1 MKKLFSII
9 IPVYGN
15 EENLP
20 ITIPYMIDNLKIFE
34 EFDVEIIMVCDG
46 SPDKSWDVMKELKK
60 TYPNILRIY
69 KLATNSYRQIAT
81 AAGMSKARGEV
92 IGVISADMQDPFEL
106 FADMLKVW
114 ENGHKMVIARRIKRT
129 DPGIGWVFSN
139 VLHRFMKRID
149 NRYPEGG
156 FDFFVMDSSLAFDY
170 CQRITKNGF
179 MPLVL
184 LGLYDRPIFI
194 DYERKAREVG
204 KSGYS
209 FGRKL
214 HTAMTTFVI
223 ETDKIF
229 YWFIYG
235 GLSIDILSILTG
247 IIIMIFLKEVAI
259 GITVLLLGF
268 IGGVIVSLLGLVGFA
283 VYNWAV
289 NLRGLPKYKIEKE
302 GIESDE

>member
-20 ITIPYMIDNLKIFE
+20 ITIPYMINSLKIFE
-34 EFDVEIIMVCDG
+34 KYDVEIIMVCDG

-60 TYPNILRIY
+60 AYPDILRIY
-69 KLATNSYRQIAT
+69 KLATNCYRQIAT
-81 AAGMSKARGEV
+81 AAGMSKAHGDV
-92 IGVISADMQDPFEL
+92 VGVISADMQDPFEL

-114 ENGHKMVIARRIKRT
+114 ENGSKMVIARRIKRT

-139 VLHRFMKRID
+139 ALHRFMKKID

-156 FDFFVMDSSLAFDY
+156 FDFFAMDSSLVPDY

-184 LGLYDRPIFI
+184 LGLYDKPVFI

-209 FGRKL
+209 FSRKL

-235 GLSIDILSILTG
+235 GVLIDILSVLAGILILIFLRDIALG
-247 IIIMIFLKEVAI
+247 II
-259 GITVLLLGF
+259 VLLLGF
-268 IGGVIVSLLGLVGFA
+268 MDGVIVSLLGLVGFA
-283 VYNWAV
+283 VYNWSI

-302 GIESDE
+302 GIERDE

>member
-1 MKKLFSII
+1 
-9 IPVYGN
+9 
-15 EENLP
+15 
-20 ITIPYMIDNLKIFE
+20 
-34 EFDVEIIMVCDG
+34 
-46 SPDKSWDVMKELKK
+46 
-60 TYPNILRIY
+60 
-69 KLATNSYRQIAT
+69 
-81 AAGMSKARGEV
+81 MSKARGEV

-114 ENGHKMVIARRIKRT
+114 ENGHKMVIARRI
-129 DPGIGWVFSN
+129 
-139 VLHRFMKRID
+139 KRID

>member
-139 VLHRFMKRID
+139 ALHRFMKRID

-214 HTAMTTFVI
+214 HTAMTTFVHVHRRN
-223 ETDKIF
+223 
-229 YWFIYG
+229 
-235 GLSIDILSILTG
+235 L
-247 IIIMIFLKEVAI
+247 MV
-259 GITVLLLGF
+259 F

>member
-1 MKKLFSII
+1 M
-9 IPVYGN
+9 
-15 EENLP
+15 P

-139 VLHRFMKRID
+139 ALHRFMKRID

-209 FGRKL
+209 CGRKL